1 MASPSRLHAAPP
13 SVPSNLEGEIDYES
27 LPAASMGVSALAGG
41 LAGITE
47 HALMFPV
54 DAIKTRMQMIAA
66 TPASSALY
74 SGSLGTAWR
83 GVASTEGIASLWRG
97 VSSVVVGAGPAHALH
112 FTTYEYM
119 KKATGAEHA
128 EGLRSVAGTA
138 VSGGLATMANDGLM
152 NPFDVVKQRMQMHG
166 SMHTSVAQCARDILA
181 REGIGAFYVS
191 YPTTI
196 MMTIPFQSLQFVV
209 YEQVRALLNR
219 EGHYNPLV
227 HCVAGAAA
235 GAVAAAV
242 TTPLDVCKTLL
253 QTRGSTHDAEV
264 RAAGGMRDAVRLIWR
279 RFGVR
284 GLTRGISA
292 RIVSHMPSTAICW
305 TTYEFM
311 KMSLSAAGVGHAPHA
326 TPASLSS
333 TATAAPT
340 PSLSSVHASR
350 QSSHGSASGA
360 VRAVKEAAGIASASA
375 PLVGDA
381 ESRRMAHLSS

>member
-1 MASPSRLHAAPP
+1 
-13 SVPSNLEGEIDYES
+13 EIDYES

-138 VSGGLATMANDGLM
+138 VTGGLATMANDGLM

-191 YPTTI
+191 Y
-196 MMTIPFQSLQFVV
+196 
-209 YEQVRALLNR
+209 
-219 EGHYNPLV
+219 
-227 HCVAGAAA
+227 
-235 GAVAAAV
+235 
-242 TTPLDVCKTLL
+242 
-253 QTRGSTHDAEV
+253 
-264 RAAGGMRDAVRLIWR
+264 
-279 RFGVR
+279 
-284 GLTRGISA
+284 
-292 RIVSHMPSTAICW
+292 
-305 TTYEFM
+305 
-311 KMSLSAAGVGHAPHA
+311 
-326 TPASLSS
+326 
-333 TATAAPT
+333 
-340 PSLSSVHASR
+340 
-350 QSSHGSASGA
+350 
-360 VRAVKEAAGIASASA
+360 
-375 PLVGDA
+375 
-381 ESRRMAHLSS
+381 